1 MDIARLLARLGT
13 GLAGRDDAPAPD
25 PHDLERVSAVL
36 MVEVARADGRIDAE
50 ELRAVR
56 RAILSGST
64 LEEAE
69 VGELVDEAVPDAT
82 AATDLYRE
90 LSLLN
95 DRLDRA
101 GKVRL
106 VEQLWRVA
114 RADGRIDRYEEGT
127 IRRLADL
134 LHLDHA
140 DYIRAKLRILEPGT
154 PGR

>member
-1 MDIARLLARLGT
+1 MKIARLLERLEA
-13 GLAGRDDAPAPD
+13 GLAGPDDAPESD
-25 PHDLERVSAVL
+25 PHDVERVSAVL

-50 ELRAVR
+50 ELATVR

-64 LEEAE
+64 LDAAE
-69 VGELVDEAVPDAT
+69 VDGLVDEAVADAT

-95 DRLDRA
+95 ERLDRT

-114 RADGRIDRYEEGT
+114 RADGRIDKYEEGT

-134 LHLDHA
+134 LYLDHA
-140 DYIRAKLRILEPGT
+140 EYIRAKLRILEPEALE
-154 PGR
+154 R